1 MEEIARLLE
10 TRAKSW
16 PIQFLEKQISGTHY
30 VELSLTGLG
39 AIAATVCSGW
49 LLHFFWTMRD
59 QLQDGLGLLFVAVIC
74 LGTLG
79 VAAILWAALLE
90 GLWRALRD

>member
-49 LLHFFWTMRD
+49 LLHFLWTVRE
-59 QLQDGLGLLFVAVIC
+59 LLSDGLGLLLFAVIF
-74 LGTLG
+74 LPTLG
-79 VAAILWAALLE
+79 VAAYLWAWFWGA
-90 GLWRALRD
+90 WRD

>member
-16 PIQFLEKQISGTHY
+16 PIQFLEKRVAGANPVALIIG
-30 VELSLTGLG
+30 GLG
-39 AIAATVCSGW
+39 AIAATICSGW
-49 LLHFFWTMRD
+49 LLHFFWGMRD
-59 QLQDGLGLLFVAVIC
+59 QLEFGIGLLFVAVIC
-74 LGTLG
+74 LGALG